1 MRAMDD
7 WPFDQA
13 RNCAVLTVRGIAFDG
28 APVLHVVHDA
38 EDHGWQFLTL
48 DDADPA
54 EAAVVSLGS
63 MVARDPSLLELADL
77 PPGWRAWRESARHA
91 WRRESSG

>member
-1 MRAMDD
+1 MDD
-7 WPFDQA
+7 WPFDQS
-13 RNCAVLTVRGIAFDG
+13 RNCAVLSVREIVHDG

-48 DDADPA
+48 DDADPV

-77 PPGWRAWRESARHA
+77 PPGWRAWRESPQHT
-91 WRRESSG
+91 WRREPRAG